1 MFILAGTIHDP
12 CHTRGRKLVW
22 VSRFSSRNGKES
34 ILPPGRITQVSLLR
48 QQRILASG
56 LGRCLSLSLS
66 LQSLPVFFILAHD
79 PSAWGEEP
87 RIS

>member
-12 CHTRGRKLVW
+12 SHTRGRKLVW
-22 VSRFSSRNGKES
+22 VSRFSSRNGRES
-34 ILPPGRITQVSLLR
+34 ILPAGRITQVSLLR
-48 QQRILASG
+48 QQRILVS
-56 LGRCLSLSLS
+56 LSLSLSLS

-79 PSAWGEEP
+79 PSAWAEEP